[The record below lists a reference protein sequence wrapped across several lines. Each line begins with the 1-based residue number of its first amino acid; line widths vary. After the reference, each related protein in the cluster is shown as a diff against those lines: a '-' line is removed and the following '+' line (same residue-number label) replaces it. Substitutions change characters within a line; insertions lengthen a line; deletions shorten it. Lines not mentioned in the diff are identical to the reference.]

1 MPLAEI
7 FSQFQNGDESS
18 LFFPVKRVIK
28 VMALIEENLTRSRVW
43 ASRVKDQARLGF
55 FSFRAQRYLL

>member
-7 FSQFQNGDESS
+7 FSQSQNGDESS

-28 VMALIEENLTRSRVW
+28 VMALIEENLTRSRVV
-43 ASRVKDQARLGF
+43 ASRVKARLGF
-55 FSFRAQRYLL
+55 FSFRAQHHSL